1 MNDRPCLLPCTSD
14 VDTMEIVSDE
24 VTLPSIVRLM
34 SNPTVSKE
42 VMSGCLK
49 TLSEMSNTI
58 GAIDVIAKTDALA
71 LALHYIDDNVFEL
84 PREVR
89 PISLACVPKGRFRH
103 TSVPWALCVDC
114 WGGVCSLGCVFLP
127 GPRHGNEGVG
137 GNEPV

>member
-58 GAIDVIAKTDALA
+58 GAVDVIAKTDALA

-89 PISLACVPKGRFRH
+89 PISLVCVSNEAFVM
-103 TSVPWALCVDC
+103 TSVCV
-114 WGGVCSLGCVFLP
+114 WVVGVGVCSPVCVVLP
-127 GPRHGNEGVG
+127 GPRHGNEGIG